1 MRECENCGCK
11 MGHHGCT
18 WCNEESY
25 IVDQYYE
32 MEMELPS
39 EDTEFMKNYYE
50 QQKSLKSKKYDGE
63 IY

>member
-1 MRECENCGCK
+1 MKECVNCGSK

-39 EDTEFMKNYYE
+39 QDTEFMKKYYE
-50 QQKSLKSKKYDGE
+50 QQKLLKSKKYDSE

>member
-1 MRECENCGCK
+1 MKECENCGSR

-39 EDTEFMKNYYE
+39 EDTEFMKKYDE
-50 QQKSLKSKKYDGE
+50 QQKSLKSKKYEND
-63 IY
+63 

>member
-1 MRECENCGCK
+1 MSYCEDCGSK

-32 MEMELPS
+32 LDMPLPS
-39 EDTEFMKNYYE
+39 EDTEFMKKYNE
-50 QQKSLKSKKYDGE
+50 QQRKLMHDEKKNC
-63 IY
+63 

>member
-1 MRECENCGCK
+1 MRECENCGSK

-39 EDTEFMKNYYE
+39 EDTEFMEKYYE